1 MSRSRTGCSTDRDH
15 ATVMTVWPRAHGLR
29 AFDLGT
35 PGPMRDR
42 LNTRVIQGTKV
53 ATAGLWQQD
62 YLDEGE
68 SIEEVGERQALLDD
82 DGNVIAIV
90 EVTRVETHRFAE
102 VPWEFADAE
111 GEDFRSIEHWREGH
125 TSYYA
130 EQGIEVDEGSLVVCV
145 WFRLSDR
152 AEQ

>member
-1 MSRSRTGCSTDRDH
+1 
-15 ATVMTVWPRAHGLR
+15 
-29 AFDLGT
+29 
-35 PGPMRDR
+35 MRDR
-42 LNTRVIQGTKV
+42 LNRRVIQGTKV

-68 SIEEVGERQALLDD
+68 SIEGVGERQALLDD

-102 VPWEFADAE
+102 VPLEFADAE
-111 GEDFRSIEHWREGH
+111 GEDFQSIEHWREGH

>member
-1 MSRSRTGCSTDRDH
+1 
-15 ATVMTVWPRAHGLR
+15 
-29 AFDLGT
+29 
-35 PGPMRDR
+35 
-42 LNTRVIQGTKV
+42 VIQGTKV

-68 SIEEVGERQALLDD
+68 SIEEVGERQSLLDD

-90 EVTRVETHRFAE
+90 EVTRVERHRFVE

-111 GEDFRSIEHWREGH
+111 GEDFQSIEHWREGH
-125 TSYYA
+125 TSYFA